1 MTLGTIESVMLL
13 VMASVA
19 IIILLRILAVVHR
32 QNRTVKE
39 LEMRMKAMEKLDA
52 SSLEPSK
59 TKDTKKG

>member
-1 MTLGTIESVMLL
+1 MTLGTIESVTLL

-52 SSLEPSK
+52 SSFEASK
-59 TKDTKKG
+59 TNDTKKG